1 MDRKIRVGILG
12 ATGAVGQRFIQ
23 LLQGH
28 PWFEIV
34 ALSASDRSEGKR
46 YSDAAHWILDTEIPA
61 SVRNTTLLAS
71 NAEAM
76 SGLENPP
83 EFVFSALPN
92 DLAKDIE
99 PGFAKAGM
107 YVFSNASYYRM
118 TPDVPLVIPEIN
130 WQHLGLLKTQQQ
142 QRGWSGGIVCNTNC
156 TVSGPIMSLK
166 PLYDAFG
173 IERVFSVS
181 MQALSGAGY
190 PGVASLDG
198 TENVVPFIK
207 GEEEKQEAESRKL
220 LGILSDGRINEAA
233 FPVSAHCNRVPVID
247 GHMVTVSVELGTK
260 TTPEEAIRVM
270 REFSCSVTAGLPTA
284 PDCAIVV
291 RDEPDRPQPRRDR
304 MTGNGM
310 SCVVGR
316 VRREHL
322 FGESGIK
329 YMTLAHNTIRGAAG
343 GSILNAEVMV
353 SQGFWSENSQAFGR
367 ELQVA

>member
-23 LLQGH
+23 LLQDH

-46 YSDAAHWILDTEIPA
+46 YSDAAHWILDTDIPA
-61 SVRNTTLLAS
+61 SIRNMTLLAS

-76 SGLENPP
+76 SGLEQRP

-99 PGFAKAGM
+99 PGFARAGM

-130 WQHLGLLKTQQQ
+130 WQHLGLLKQQQ
-142 QRGWSGGIVCNTNC
+142 QARGWSGGIVCNTNC
-156 TVSGPIMSLK
+156 TVSGPVMSLK
-166 PLYDAFG
+166 PLHDAFG
-173 IERVFSVS
+173 VTRVFSVS

-198 TENVVPFIK
+198 TENVIPFIK
-207 GEEEKQEAESRKL
+207 GEEEKQEAETRKL
-220 LGILSDGRINEAA
+220 LGTLNNGKIDEAA
-233 FPVSAHCNRVPVID
+233 IPVSAHCNRVPVVD
-247 GHMVTVSVELGTK
+247 GHMVTISVELANK
-260 TTPEEAIRVM
+260 ATPEDAIRAM
-270 REFSCSVTAGLPTA
+270 REFHCAATAGLPMA
-284 PDCAIVV
+284 PDCPIVV
-291 RDEPDRPQPRRDR
+291 REEADRPQPRRDR
-304 MTGNGM
+304 MTGKGM

-322 FGESGIK
+322 FGDNGIK

-353 SQGFWSENSQAFGR
+353 SQGLWEGK
-367 ELQVA
+367 

>member
-46 YSDAAHWILDTEIPA
+46 YIDAAHWILDTDIPA
-61 SVRNTTLLAS
+61 SVRNMTLLAS
-71 NAEAM
+71 SADAM
-76 SGLENPP
+76 SGLDNAP

-99 PGFAKAGM
+99 PGFARTGM

-130 WQHLGLLKTQQQ
+130 WQHLGMLKTQQQ
-142 QRGWSGGIVCNTNC
+142 ARGWSGGIVCNTNC
-156 TVSGPIMSLK
+156 TVSGPVMSLK
-166 PLYDAFG
+166 PLHDAFG
-173 IERVFSVS
+173 VVRVFSVS

-207 GEEEKQEAESRKL
+207 GEEEKQEAETRKL
-220 LGILSDGRINEAA
+220 LGSLNNGKIDEVSI
-233 FPVSAHCNRVPVID
+233 PVSAHCNRVPVID
-247 GHMVTVSVELGTK
+247 GHMVTVSVELGAK
-260 TTPEEAIRVM
+260 VTPEEAVQVM
-270 REFSCSVTAGLPTA
+270 RDFNCSATAGLPTA
-284 PDCAIVV
+284 PTCPIVV

-322 FGESGIK
+322 FGDNGIK

-343 GSILNAEVMV
+343 GSILNAEVLV
-353 SQGFWSENSQAFGR
+353 SQGFWNKNA
-367 ELQVA
+367 